1 VTEEPRN
8 LTSLQARIRNEA
20 RRAGRAANTVE
31 RLVANVVV
39 GQMLPEGVM
48 KGGAA
53 LQVRAGDTHTRASR
67 DLDASRPAGRQLDDY
82 LDDLEANLATG
93 WHGFTGTVRDA
104 PPPRAPE
111 AVPPEYVMRPFRIAL
126 AYKGSAWVTIDFE
139 LGRDEVGSTA
149 APDHRIARSVV
160 DLFVTLGLASPG
172 PIPLLPV
179 DHQIAQKLHACTWVG
194 DGRGNARAHDLVD
207 LQVLVRE
214 ENPDLAAAGVTASR
228 LFASRRAQSWKPV
241 VVAYDG
247 WESIYAAAA
256 EGLDVLETVEQA
268 IAWANDELI
277 ARM

>member
-1 VTEEPRN
+1 VADEPRN

-20 RRAGRAANTVE
+20 GRRGRAANTVE

-53 LQVRAGDTHTRASR
+53 LQVRAGEGNARASR
-67 DLDASRPAGRQLDDY
+67 DLDASRAGDRGLDDY
-82 LDDLEANLATG
+82 LDDLADNLATG
-93 WHGFTGTVRDA
+93 WQGFAGTVRQA
-104 PPPRAPE
+104 PAPRPPAS
-111 AVPPEYVMRPFRIAL
+111 VPPDYVMKPFKIAL
-126 AYKGSAWVTIDFE
+126 SYKGSGWVTIDFE

-149 APDHRIARSVV
+149 LPELRIADSVV
-160 DLFVTLGLASPG
+160 DLFAALGLAQPA

-207 LQVLVRE
+207 LQILVRE
-214 ENPDLAAAGVTASR
+214 EQPDLAAAGVTASR
-228 LFASRRAQSWKPV
+228 LFASRRAQPWKPV
-241 VVAYDG
+241 VVAYED
-247 WESIYAAAA
+247 WESIYAVAA
-256 EGLDVLETVEQA
+256 EGLDVLETVDQA
-268 IAWANDELI
+268 IAWANDDLI

>member
-1 VTEEPRN
+1 VTDEPRN

-149 APDHRIARSVV
+149 VPDYRIAKSVV
-160 DLFVTLGLASPG
+160 DLLVTLGLASPG

-194 DGRGNARAHDLVD
+194 DGRGNARAHPLVS
-207 LQVLVRE
+207 LRVILRE
-214 ENPDLAAAGVTASR
+214 QNPYFAAPGGPQGGLYASP
-228 LFASRRAQSWKPV
+228 RAQSWKPV

-247 WESIYAAAA
+247 WESIYVAAA

-268 IAWANDELI
+268 IAWANEELI

>member
-1 VTEEPRN
+1 MADEPRN

-20 RRAGRAANTVE
+20 ARRGRPANTVE

-53 LQVRAGDTHTRASR
+53 LQVRAGDTHARASR
-67 DLDASRPAGRQLDDY
+67 DLDASRPVGGDLDDY
-82 LDDLEANLATG
+82 LDDLAANLAAG
-93 WHGFTGTVRDA
+93 WHGFTGTVRQA
-104 PPPRAPE
+104 PSPRPPAG
-111 AVPPEYVMRPFRIAL
+111 VPPDYVMKPFKIAFS
-126 AYKGSAWVTIDFE
+126 YKGSAWVTIDFE

-149 APDHRIARSVV
+149 LPDLRIADSIAA
-160 DLFVTLGLASPG
+160 LFAALGLAEPA

-194 DGRGNARAHDLVD
+194 DGGGNARAHDLVD

-214 ENPDLAAAGVTASR
+214 EKPDLAAAGVTASR
-228 LFASRRAQSWKPV
+228 LFASRKAQPWKPV
-241 VVAYDG
+241 VVAYEG
-247 WESIYAAAA
+247 WGGIYAAAD
-256 EGLDVLETVEQA
+256 GLDVLETVEQA

>member
-1 VTEEPRN
+1 MADEPSN

-20 RRAGRAANTVE
+20 GRRGRAANTVE

-39 GQMLPEGVM
+39 GQMLPEGGRT
-48 KGGAA
+48 GGAA
-53 LQVRAGDTHTRASR
+53 LPVRAGDTHARASR
-67 DLDASRPAGRQLDDY
+67 DLDASRPVGRELDDY
-82 LDDLEANLATG
+82 LDDLAANLAEG
-93 WHGFTGTVRDA
+93 WKGFTGTVRQA
-104 PPPRAPE
+104 QRPRPPAS
-111 AVPPEYVMRPFRIAL
+111 VPPDYVMKPFKIAL
-126 AYKGSAWVTIDFE
+126 SYKGSAWVTIDFE

-149 APDHRIARSVV
+149 LPDLRIADSVV
-160 DLFVTLGLASPG
+160 DLFAALGLAQPS

-179 DHQIAQKLHACTWVG
+179 DHQIAQKLHACTWAG

-214 ENPDLAAAGVTASR
+214 EQPDLSAAGVTAGR

-241 VVAYDG
+241 VVAFEDWG
-247 WESIYAAAA
+247 SIYAAAA
-256 EGLDVLETVEQA
+256 EGLDVLETVAQA

>member
-1 VTEEPRN
+1 MTDEPRN

-93 WHGFTGTVRDA
+93 WHGFTGTVREA

-149 APDHRIARSVV
+149 APEYRIAEGVV
-160 DLFVTLGLASPG
+160 NLFAALGLARPG

-247 WESIYAAAA
+247 WGSIYAAAA

-268 IAWANDELI
+268 IAWANEELI
-277 ARM
+277 SRM

>member
-1 VTEEPRN
+1 MADEPSN

-20 RRAGRAANTVE
+20 GRRGRAANTVE

-53 LQVRAGDTHTRASR
+53 LQVRAGDTHARASR
-67 DLDASRPAGRQLDDY
+67 DLDASRPVGRELDDY
-82 LDDLEANLATG
+82 LDDLAANLAAG
-93 WHGFTGTVRDA
+93 WHGFTGTVRQA
-104 PPPRAPE
+104 PPPRPPAS
-111 AVPPEYVMRPFRIAL
+111 VPPDYVMKPFRIAL
-126 AYKGSAWVTIDFE
+126 SYKGSAWVTIDFE

-149 APDHRIARSVV
+149 LPDLRIAESVV
-160 DLFVTLGLASPG
+160 HLFAALGLAQPS

-214 ENPDLAAAGVTASR
+214 EQPDLAAAGVTAGR
-228 LFASRRAQSWKPV
+228 LFASRMAQSWKPV
-241 VVAYDG
+241 VVAFEDWG
-247 WESIYAAAA
+247 SIYAAAA
-256 EGLDVLETVEQA
+256 EGLDVLETVAQA